1 MLELEGT
8 LVIHFLNFTHGKT
21 EFQRNVPLIT
31 RLIIAEQSS
40 EGQLFAHLM
49 IFTCPMGTRTETYI
63 IYIPHIL
70 GLINTQSLFSIV
82 RVCANRYI
90 LGGRV
95 CMPSGLRRTQSDIK
109 NLPQEITGCIAHVW
123 LIKR

>member
-21 EFQRNVPLIT
+21 EFQRDVPQIT

-49 IFTCPMGTRTETYI
+49 IFTRPMGTRTETYI
-63 IYIPHIL
+63 IYNPTFL
-70 GLINTQSLFSIV
+70 G
-82 RVCANRYI
+82 
-90 LGGRV
+90 
-95 CMPSGLRRTQSDIK
+95 
-109 NLPQEITGCIAHVW
+109 
-123 LIKR
+123 